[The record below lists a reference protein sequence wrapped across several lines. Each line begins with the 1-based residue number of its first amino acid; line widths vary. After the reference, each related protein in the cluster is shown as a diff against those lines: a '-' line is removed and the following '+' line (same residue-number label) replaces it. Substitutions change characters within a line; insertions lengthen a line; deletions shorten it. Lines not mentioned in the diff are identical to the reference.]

1 MSGYAFLPVPYNA
14 ILRLLTSFEESGIV
28 QRIKLPENTKVV
40 TVHNDYETHEFL
52 VMLESPG
59 FAETVPGTVIPRLEF
74 KNEVIQGYQIV
85 PIEAVKN
92 E

>member
-1 MSGYAFLPVPYNA
+1 MSRYAFLPVPYNE

-40 TVHNDYETHEFL
+40 TVHNDYEDMEFL
-52 VMLESPG
+52 FMLESPD
-59 FAETVPGTVIPRLEF
+59 FPQNVPGAAILHLEF
-74 KNEVIQGYQIV
+74 KSEMIQGYQIV
-85 PIEAVKN
+85 PIGAVKD

>member
-1 MSGYAFLPVPYNA
+1 MSGYAFLPVPYKE

-40 TVHNDYETHEFL
+40 TVHNDYENMGFL
-52 VMLESPG
+52 FMLESPD
-59 FAETVPGTVIPRLEF
+59 FIQNIPGAAIMRLEF
-74 KNEVIQGYQIV
+74 KNEMIQGHQIV
-85 PIEAVKN
+85 PIGAVKN